1 MHVRGNPSRRL
12 ALFMTIRSLRLLVVV
27 LVALPFASAAA
38 AAQSNQS
45 AELQQLR
52 SDLQRALVR
61 IELLERLVLAG
72 STSAAATQAA
82 PPRSL
87 GSPSVVD
94 EPPSEASTMRRMAP
108 AAVSSG
114 YIRGPKGGCYTFT
127 ASGRKKY
134 VDHSF
139 CGG

>member
-1 MHVRGNPSRRL
+1 
-12 ALFMTIRSLRLLVVV
+12 MTIRSLRLLVVV

-52 SDLQRALVR
+52 SDLRRAIVR

-72 STSAAATQAA
+72 STPPAATRAA

-87 GSPSVVD
+87 LSTSGVD
-94 EPPSEASTMRRMAP
+94 EPPSEASTMRRAAP
-108 AAVSSG
+108 AAVGTG
-114 YIRGPKGGCYTFT
+114 YIRGPKGGCYTLT
-127 ASGRKKY
+127 VSGRKKY
-134 VDHSF
+134 VDRSL
-139 CGG
+139 C

>member
-27 LVALPFASAAA
+27 LVALPFAGATA
-38 AAQSNQS
+38 AAQSTQS

-52 SDLQRALVR
+52 SDLQRALIR

-72 STSAAATQAA
+72 SPAAVTRAS

-87 GSPSVVD
+87 LSPSVVG
-94 EPPSEASTMRRMAP
+94 EPPSEASTMRSAVP
-108 AAVSSG
+108 AAASSG

-127 ASGRKKY
+127 AAGRKKY
-134 VDHSF
+134 VDHSL